1 MVKDVINMPMVS
13 FQPPVRSVRLEDIF
27 DVIDSKIVIMKMDIE
42 GYECKALPP
51 GILKNET
58 GQFVPLIFME
68 WVHLRHSPNCPR
80 YKEFVQSFIDSGYQP
95 TNPGYFVILS
105 FQSFLYDAFSVH
117 IQERINISAYA
128 TEIHKWNDVLWIHQ
142 TVDLTF
148 NNTFQEYRGG
158 GNTEILAGTKSFQR
172 WPRPS

>member
-13 FQPPVRSVRLEDIF
+13 FQPPVKSVRLEDIF
-27 DVIDSKIVIMKMDIE
+27 DVIESNIVIMKMDIE

-51 GILKNET
+51 EILTNET

-80 YKEFVQSFIDSGYQP
+80 YKEFVQSFIDTGYQP
-95 TNPGYFVILS
+95 TNPGYFVLLS
-105 FQSFLYDAFSVH
+105 FQFFSYDAFSVH

-148 NNTFQEYRGG
+148 NTFQEYRGG

>member
-1 MVKDVINMPMVS
+1 MVKDVINMPMVP

-27 DVIDSKIVIMKMDIE
+27 DVIESNIVIMKMDIE

-95 TNPGYFVILS
+95 TNPGNFVLLS
-105 FQSFLYDAFSVH
+105 FQSFSYDAFSVH

-128 TEIHKWNDVLWIHQ
+128 TCYR
-142 TVDLTF
+142 
-148 NNTFQEYRGG
+148 NTQME
-158 GNTEILAGTKSFQR
+158 
-172 WPRPS
+172 

>member
-1 MVKDVINMPMVS
+1 MVKDVINMPMVP

-27 DVIDSKIVIMKMDIE
+27 DVIESNIVIMKMDIE

-51 GILKNET
+51 EILKNET

-80 YKEFVQSFIDSGYQP
+80 YKEFVQSFIDTGYQP
-95 TNPGYFVILS
+95 TNPGYFVVLS
-105 FQSFLYDAFSVH
+105 YHFFSYDAFSVH

-158 GNTEILAGTKSFQR
+158 GNTEILAGTKPFQR

>member
-13 FQPPVRSVRLEDIF
+13 FQPHVRSVRLEDIF
-27 DVIDSKIVIMKMDIE
+27 DVIESHIVIMKMDIE

-51 GILKNET
+51 EILKNET

-80 YKEFVQSFIDSGYQP
+80 YKEFVQSFIDTGYQP
-95 TNPGYFVILS
+95 TNPGYFVLLS
-105 FQSFLYDAFSVH
+105 FQFFSYDAFSVY

>member
-1 MVKDVINMPMVS
+1 MVKDVINMPMVP

-27 DVIDSKIVIMKMDIE
+27 DVIESNIVIMKMDIE

-95 TNPGYFVILS
+95 TNPGYFVLLS
-105 FQSFLYDAFSVH
+105 F
-117 IQERINISAYA
+117 
-128 TEIHKWNDVLWIHQ
+128 
-142 TVDLTF
+142 
-148 NNTFQEYRGG
+148 
-158 GNTEILAGTKSFQR
+158 
-172 WPRPS
+172 

>member
-1 MVKDVINMPMVS
+1 MSLNPTLSSWKW
-13 FQPPVRSVRLEDIF
+13 
-27 DVIDSKIVIMKMDIE
+27 
-42 GYECKALPP
+42 
-51 GILKNET
+51 ILKAMNAKLFHQEFWRMRPDSLFPWSSWNGFT
-58 GQFVPLIFME
+58 CDTPQTVLDIKNSSRVSLI
-68 WVHLRHSPNCPR
+68 V
-80 YKEFVQSFIDSGYQP
+80 D
-95 TNPGYFVILS
+95 TNRLIQVILDILLS
-105 FQSFLYDAFSVH
+105 FQFFSYDVLSVH

-172 WPRPS
+172 WPRPSWNWF